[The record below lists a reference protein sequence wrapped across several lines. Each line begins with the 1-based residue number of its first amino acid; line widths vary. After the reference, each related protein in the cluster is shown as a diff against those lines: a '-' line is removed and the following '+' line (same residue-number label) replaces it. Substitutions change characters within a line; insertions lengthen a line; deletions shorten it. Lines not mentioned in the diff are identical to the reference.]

1 MKIKKHL
8 LITLLLISP
17 FLPQAQSPFYAF
29 DMSDFLTEMT
39 KSWSIG
45 NTEEEPYFEV
55 SVFGGL
61 NMNGHTLEIMN
72 SKIIV
77 YGDSTN
83 TGTVIKRFETSDLVI
98 GETLSEDIAE
108 YSLPQVIMYPN
119 PSRDYV
125 NFKGELISKLVIYDA
140 LGKIRKKSKPNS
152 SNFAINISNLPSGIY
167 MIQLWCENNQGLVK
181 KLIIR

>member
-17 FLPQAQSPFYAF
+17 FLPQAQSPLYAF
-29 DMSDFLTEMT
+29 DMSQDE
-39 KSWSIG
+39 I
-45 NTEEEPYFEV
+45 E
-55 SVFGGL
+55 L
-61 NMNGHTLEIMN
+61 N
-72 SKIIV
+72 
-77 YGDSTN
+77 
-83 TGTVIKRFETSDLVI
+83 
-98 GETLSEDIAE
+98 
-108 YSLPQVIMYPN
+108 LPQVIMWPN
-119 PSRDYV
+119 PAKEYV

-167 MIQLWCENNQGLVK
+167 IIQLWCENNQGLVK